1 MRVGNTL
8 VGLRSPLT
16 GQSRCGEGK
25 RTWGHVSLPDS
36 GKQISQVFS
45 RRGVRPQSR
54 IASGWRQANDRSV
67 GRLRD
72 RASKQIYGSRELK
85 IRISHKVV
93 GAAWLDA
100 GLVNNTAGIDA
111 SIDDVNRDPA
121 VRPVFL
127 H

>member
-1 MRVGNTL
+1 MCVGNTL
-8 VGLRSPLT
+8 AGLRSPEA
-16 GQSRCGEGK
+16 GQPRSGEGN
-25 RTWGHVSLPDS
+25 RTWGRVSLPDS
-36 GKQISQVFS
+36 GKQISQVFN
-45 RRGVRPQSR
+45 RRGMRPQSR
-54 IASGWRQANDRSV
+54 IAGGWRQANDRSV

-85 IRISHKVV
+85 IRISYKVV

-100 GLVNNTAGIDA
+100 GLVNNATRIDA

-121 VRPVFL
+121 VRAIFL